1 MSLLK
6 SNISCE
12 TPRPRKHHAR
22 IFRSWSPAHRR
33 APWGSS
39 SPLSPAMSN
48 AARTRRIFD
57 LRTEA
62 RAAPFS
68 MLVMVESNEVVRA
81 RVFRRSLRPRHRQGL
96 TVCPLG
102 ARLAC
107 T

>member
-1 MSLLK
+1 MSLLN
-6 SNISCE
+6 SDISCE

-22 IFRSWSPAHRR
+22 VFRSWSPAHRR

-68 MLVMVESNEVVRA
+68 MHGGVERG
-81 RVFRRSLRPRHRQGL
+81 RPRPRLPRRSLRPRHRQGL
-96 TVCPLG
+96 
-102 ARLAC
+102 
-107 T
+107 